1 MMAVTVLLAL
11 VFTAL
16 EPQALQTPDP
26 NRIEEVRVA
35 GNRRI
40 PTDTIKYNL
49 QTKPNDQ
56 FNPNVIR
63 RDIKTLYALGHFDDI
78 RVEEDQG
85 KIGKIIIFRVREKKL
100 IRSVKYE
107 GLSSVTNS
115 EVLDKLREKKAS
127 ISQESPYDPTK
138 IRKAETIIKMMLAEK
153 GHQDA
158 TVEAT
163 TEDIPPTSI
172 AVTFK
177 VDEGPKIRIQKI
189 NIEGNKVFKD
199 GEIKKSMK
207 LIKEAS
213 PLTAFTSKDTYFD
226 LKLADDITRIRMLYA
241 EHGYV
246 RANVLDPV
254 VETKP
259 HQVMKTLPFVRP
271 PFPFG
276 LPVPFWK
283 KTVDRYYITINV
295 EENEQYRV
303 GEVKVTGNKLFP
315 EILIRAVL
323 GLVPGEV
330 FNEERLRKSF
340 DNLKK
345 LYGQRG
351 YINF

>member
-1 MMAVTVLLAL
+1 MMVFTVLLAL
-11 VFTAL
+11 LFRGI
-16 EPQALQTPDP
+16 EPQALQTP

-40 PTDTIKYNL
+40 PSDTIKYNL

-100 IRSVKYE
+100 IRSVKYD
-107 GLSSVTNS
+107 GLKSVTNS

-163 TEDIPPTSI
+163 TEDIPPNSI

-189 NIEGNKVFKD
+189 SIEGNKVFSA
-199 GEIKKSMK
+199 GEIKKAMK
-207 LIKEAS
+207 LIKEAG
-213 PLTAFTSKDTYFD
+213 PL
-226 LKLADDITRIRMLYA
+226 
-241 EHGYV
+241 
-246 RANVLDPV
+246 
-254 VETKP
+254 
-259 HQVMKTLPFVRP
+259 
-271 PFPFG
+271 
-276 LPVPFWK
+276 
-283 KTVDRYYITINV
+283 
-295 EENEQYRV
+295 
-303 GEVKVTGNKLFP
+303 
-315 EILIRAVL
+315 
-323 GLVPGEV
+323 
-330 FNEERLRKSF
+330 
-340 DNLKK
+340 
-345 LYGQRG
+345 
-351 YINF
+351 